1 MNRRKD
7 LVDIFQDFEN
17 GEKPLYYVAPETKID
32 VRLPS
37 YDKPEAGPVRRV
49 SADEYLATRRS
60 KVG

>member
-7 LVDIFQDFEN
+7 LVELFQDLEN
-17 GEKPLYYVAPETKID
+17 GEKPLYYVAPETKIE

-49 SADEYLATRRS
+49 SVDEYMATRRQ
-60 KVG
+60 KAG

>member
-7 LVDIFQDFEN
+7 LVDIFQDLEN

-49 SADEYLATRRS
+49 PVDEYLATRRS
-60 KVG
+60 RAG